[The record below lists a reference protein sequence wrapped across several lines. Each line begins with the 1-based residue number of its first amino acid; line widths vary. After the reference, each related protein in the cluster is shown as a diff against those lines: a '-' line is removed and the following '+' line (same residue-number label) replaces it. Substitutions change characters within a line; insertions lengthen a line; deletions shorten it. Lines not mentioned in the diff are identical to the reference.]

1 MVGTSNLGSWNG
13 HWYNVGLPNAINPQ
27 FLCRKTQQP
36 DVQIARCH
44 LHHPKKRLLASWHLN
59 VCNIHI
65 CMCEWASS
73 YVYIYMFI
81 CTFVVLYYMCVFV
94 GWITVCFTCRISS
107 FRYGWFYRKTWLHL
121 WSTHWFILTIP
132 IKLATWGYYT
142 FFSDTPQIK
151 YVYICLY
158 RLFPALYPQ

>member
-1 MVGTSNLGSWNG
+1 MQEDAAT
-13 HWYNVGLPNAINPQ
+13 
-27 FLCRKTQQP
+27 
-36 DVQIARCH
+36 RCADCQVPPAP
-44 LHHPKKRLLASWHLN
+44 PKKTTSRKLALKRLQYTYMYVWMG
-59 VCNIHI
+59 IFI
-65 CMCEWASS
+65 CI
-73 YVYIYMFI
+73 YIYMFI

-94 GWITVCFTCRISS
+94 GWITVWFTCRISS
-107 FRYGWFYRKTWLHL
+107 FRYGWFYRKTWLPSCHVSLPESIHTAFEMFDLHL
-121 WSTHWFILTIP
+121 WSTHWFIITIP